1 MFVSTDVRS
10 GNTTQ
15 QPFYM
20 LKKITTGLFL
30 LAVLWANQAFAQG
43 SQACANARTNSNMRT
58 ALANANQQRLM
69 NKYDINF
76 YKLDVA
82 LERTS
87 TYIAGNAL
95 IQARTKTI
103 PLDTFA
109 FELHQNLAID
119 SIIING
125 TKRTFTRQTGMTY
138 VRFLTP
144 VPANSPINA
153 TIFYKGTPPTAGAA
167 AIGEGMTSA
176 TSPSWGN
183 RVTWSLSQP
192 FSAYEW
198 FPCKQVLTDKAD
210 SVEVWVTTSP
220 SNKAG
225 SNGVLKQTTTLP
237 NGKKR
242 YEWKS
247 RYPIDYYLISVAVA
261 EYNEYTIFANPVG
274 APNPIPIVNY
284 IYNNPG
290 TLPQFQAEINNTAP
304 MLVKFS
310 ELYGLYPFYKEK
322 YGHCMAPLS
331 GGMEHQTMTTQGFF
345 EFTLTAHEL
354 AHQWFGDNV
363 TCASWRDIW
372 LNEGFA
378 SYSEYVA
385 LENLRP
391 TQKRAWMDNT
401 HSSVLSNGTGSVYI
415 PAADS
420 MNVGRI
426 FNSRLTYDKGATVV
440 HMLRFEFNND
450 SLFFAALRAYQQ
462 QFKDG
467 TAKTADFK
475 QVVETVS
482 GKNLTPFFNQ
492 WVYGEGHPTFDLI
505 WNQTGKHLLINS
517 IQTPSAGA
525 ITPLFETDVEL
536 KLVRSIGD
544 TIIRVRQDQLNEFF
558 SVKVS
563 GAVSSIEID
572 PNQWILNMDGVV
584 SRDANL
590 VNGTPSELAAEKI
603 KLYPNPATAFLTI
616 SDLGFRPQFIQVYD
630 AAGRCVKNLKASG
643 FDSKIK
649 VNDLAEGFYLL
660 KVGNAENVITKPFQ
674 KL

>member
-1 MFVSTDVRS
+1 
-10 GNTTQ
+10 
-15 QPFYM
+15 M
-20 LKKITTGLFL
+20 LKKFTTGLFL
-30 LAVLWANQAFAQG
+30 LAVVWAEQAVAQG
-43 SQACANARTNSNMRT
+43 SQACAHVRTKPNLRT
-58 ALANANQQRLM
+58 ALATANQQKLM

-87 TYIAGNAL
+87 TYIAGNAI
-95 IQARTKTI
+95 IQARTKTA

-109 FELHQNLAID
+109 FELHQNLTID

-125 TKRTFTRQTGMTY
+125 AKRTFTRQAGMTY
-138 VRFLTP
+138 VRFLP
-144 VPANSPINA
+144 ALPANSPLNA
-153 TIFYKGTPPTAGAA
+153 TVFYKGTPPTAGSA
-167 AIGEGMTSA
+167 AIGEGMSSA

-210 SVEVWVTTSP
+210 SVEVWVTTSA
-220 SNKAG
+220 SNKVG
-225 SNGVLKQTTTLP
+225 SNGILKQTTTLP
-237 NGKKR
+237 SGKKR

-261 EYNEYTIFANPVG
+261 EYNEYTIYANPVG

-310 ELYGLYPFYKEK
+310 ELYGLYPFHKEK
-322 YGHCMAPLS
+322 YGHSMAPLS

-363 TCASWRDIW
+363 TCGSWRDIW

-378 SYSEYVA
+378 SYSEYIA
-385 LENLRP
+385 LEHLRP
-391 TQKRAWMDNT
+391 TQKRTWMDDT
-401 HSSVLSNGTGSVYI
+401 HASVLSSPNGSVHV

-420 MNVGRI
+420 MNVNRI
-426 FNSRLTYDKGATVV
+426 FSSRLTYNKGAAVL
-440 HMLRFEFNND
+440 HMLRFEMNND
-450 SLFFAALRAYQQ
+450 SLFFAALRTYQQ
-462 QFKDG
+462 LFKDG
-467 TAKTADFK
+467 TAKTEDFK
-475 QVVETVS
+475 QVMENAS

-492 WVYGEGHPTFDLI
+492 WVYGEGYPTFDLV
-505 WNQTGKHLLINS
+505 WNQTGKYLLINS
-517 IQTPSAGA
+517 IQNSSVGG
-525 ITPLFETDVEL
+525 ITPLFETDVEF

-544 TIIRVRQDQLNEFF
+544 TIVKVRQDELNEFF
-558 SVKVS
+558 SLKV
-563 GAVSSIEID
+563 GGTVSSIEID
-572 PNQWILNMDGVV
+572 PNQWILNMDGVITQ
-584 SRDANL
+584 DANL
-590 VNGTPSELAAEKI
+590 VNGTPSELASPKI
-603 KLYPNPATAFLTI
+603 TLYPNPSSAFLTI
-616 SDLGFRPQFIQVYD
+616 TDLGFRPQFIQVYD
-630 AAGRCVKNLKASG
+630 AAGRCVKNVKASG

-649 VNDLAEGFYLL
+649 VSDLADGFYLL
-660 KVGNAENVITKPFQ
+660 KVGNADNVITKPFQ
-674 KL
+674 KQ